1 MLTIHASRQETIT
14 LEEKEF
20 FFLAGIIGSDRLLGV
35 EDPFAGYLTEEIAV
49 EWEKVK
55 QSLLSKQYLI
65 QEDSGKLSI
74 PPDVFSRVAIA
85 GLAERACW
93 LKYENQE
100 SSFEGYL
107 HVTDD
112 RVVQVRKN
120 GEDNRSYVLNELGT
134 IEETCNQ
141 LVEDL
146 ALSEHNWGDIPALL
160 LRRKE
165 FVDIYISASLRN
177 CEEISDRLARLT
189 DDAEG
194 SIALAKCM
202 KNKVSSGELQL
213 SIWNGTSWESQNA
226 AFIVNESMNWLLR
239 MSLEG
244 DQDWL
249 TAAPATKEQFRNMLL
264 MWLKQ

>member
-1 MLTIHASRQETIT
+1 MLTIHASKQETIT
-14 LEEKEF
+14 LNDKEF

-35 EDPFAGYLTEEIAV
+35 EDPFVGYLTEEIAV
-49 EWEKVK
+49 EWEKTK

-65 QEDSGKLSI
+65 QEEGGELSI
-74 PPDVFSRVAIA
+74 PPEVFSRVAIA

-93 LKYENQE
+93 LKYENQD
-100 SSFEGYL
+100 SAFEGYL
-107 HVTDD
+107 HVTDE
-112 RVVQVRKN
+112 RVIQVCRS
-120 GEDNRSYVLNELGT
+120 GEDNRCYLLSELGT
-134 IEETCNQ
+134 IEQTCDQ
-141 LVEDL
+141 LVQDL
-146 ALSEHNWGDIPALL
+146 ALSDQNWGDIPALL
-160 LRRKE
+160 LSRKE
-165 FVDIYISASLRN
+165 FGDIYTSVSEQNSDDIG
-177 CEEISDRLARLT
+177 DRLARLT

-213 SIWNGTSWESQNA
+213 SIWNGSSWESQNA

-249 TAAPATKEQFRNMLL
+249 TAAPATKEQFRHMLL